1 MDTDGCILFLS
12 LAAAVLVIRA
22 IFSAFENAVTEI
34 SDQALKSLASSSK
47 KYKRLSQLSSNPT
60 KMLLTFSAHRVI
72 SACVCASCALIAAIG
87 YISEHAPN
95 LIENKAV
102 FAVGTVLCVVV
113 FCVLMMILTDF
124 LPKTLTEKSSN
135 SFAAFASTPVSL
147 LITLYSPL
155 TFVLALAD
163 KGLRRLAG
171 LNAKRKNEI
180 VTEEKILMML
190 EAGNETGVIESS
202 EKEMINNIF
211 EFDDVCVNEVMTHR
225 TELVAVDAETPAQ
238 ELVKLAIEEGFSRIP
253 VYENSIDSIA
263 GVVYVKDL
271 LCLIVD
277 GTDKSLSVR
286 NFMREALYVPETNT
300 CAEVFDSLSTSK
312 SHFAVVVDE
321 YGGTAGIVTMEDL
334 IEEIVGNIQDEYD
347 DEESEF
353 SCIADN
359 VYSVSGSAAPDDV
372 FAQLGTALPEN
383 CEYATMNALYVDILG
398 RIPEK
403 DETPKVE
410 FLNLELMPTLVEDNW
425 VSRIKITKIE
435 EQTENSEEE

>member
-1 MDTDGCILFLS
+1 MDTDGCILL
-12 LAAAVLVIRA
+12 LCVAAVVFVLRA
-22 IFSAFENAVTEI
+22 IFSAFENAVTEC
-34 SDQALKSLASSSK
+34 SDQELKNLALSGN
-47 KYKRLSQLSSNPT
+47 KYKRLSELSSNPT
-60 KMLLTFSAHRVI
+60 KMLLTFSAHRII
-72 SACVCASCALIAAIG
+72 SACVCVSCALGAAIG
-87 YISEHAPN
+87 FVSLNAPQ
-95 LIENKAV
+95 LLENKLILTA
-102 FAVGTVLCVVV
+102 AVVV
-113 FCVLMMILTDF
+113 LAIVFCIMMMILTEF

-135 SFAAFASTPVSL
+135 SFAAFAALPVSL
-147 LITLYSPL
+147 LIAVFSPL

-163 KGLRRLAG
+163 KGLRKIAG
-171 LNAKRKNEI
+171 LSAKRKNEI

-225 TELVAVDAETPAQ
+225 TELIAVDADTPAQ

-253 VYENSIDSIA
+253 VYENSIDSIV

-300 CAEVFDSLSTSK
+300 CAEVFDSLSQSK

-347 DEESEF
+347 DEESEI
-353 SCIADN
+353 SCISEG

-372 FAQLGTALPEN
+372 FAQLGSALPED

-403 DETPKVE
+403 GESHKVV
-410 FLNLELMPTLVEDNW
+410 FLGFELVPTLVEENW
-425 VSRIKITKIE
+425 VSRIRITKIE
-435 EQTENSEEE
+435 EKTDNTEN